1 MKILIDECLPRK
13 LKQTLK
19 EHEVMSVPEAGWA
32 GKKNGE
38 LLRLMIGAFDI
49 FLSIDS
55 NLEYQQKLIG
65 QPVSF
70 VLLSAKNNRFETL
83 LPLMSEVRHAL
94 ETIQSGQVI
103 RIVEKQDQSD
113 AE

>member
-19 EHEVMSVPEAGWA
+19 EHEVMTVPEAGWA
-32 GKKNGE
+32 GKKNGA

-49 FLSIDS
+49 FLTIDS
-55 NLEYQQKLIG
+55 NLEYQQQLIG

-70 VLLSAKNNRFETL
+70 VVLSAKNNRFETL
-83 LPLMSEVRHAL
+83 QPLMSEVRHAL
-94 ETIQSGQVI
+94 ETIHTGQVI
-103 RIVEKQDQSD
+103 RIVEKPDQGG